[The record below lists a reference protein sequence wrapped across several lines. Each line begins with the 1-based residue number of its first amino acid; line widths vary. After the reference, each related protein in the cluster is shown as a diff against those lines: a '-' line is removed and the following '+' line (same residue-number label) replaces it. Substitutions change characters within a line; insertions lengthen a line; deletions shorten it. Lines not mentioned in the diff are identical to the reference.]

1 MDFLLNGKLVRSAV
15 GTVQVQPGDSITGN
29 VRLRYTTRGR
39 SLLYVLAQTTS
50 WGVPSADTTTVR
62 CLLAGVVGARAVV
75 PIALVAP
82 EREGTYWILFAQNA
96 EPAAVWL
103 LSGTNWRCQQ
113 PRWDDGNDIAAQPEA
128 TLLRSVVRGEIPLS
142 FEYCDESRYREVR
155 PIPLAGIRVEVRR

>member
-1 MDFLLNGKLVRSAV
+1 
-15 GTVQVQPGDSITGN
+15 
-29 VRLRYTTRGR
+29 
-39 SLLYVLAQTTS
+39 
-50 WGVPSADTTTVR
+50 
-62 CLLAGVVGARAVV
+62 
-75 PIALVAP
+75 LVAP